1 MADGI
6 LDGKLALVAGVANK
20 RSIAW
25 AIAQALHGA
34 GARLA
39 FTYQGERLEGS
50 VRKLAEE
57 AESGV
62 VVECDVS
69 ADASIDRAFEQVGEE
84 LGGLDIMVHSIAFAP
99 QETFTNRFVDTP
111 RDAFATALDISAY
124 SLIAMARR
132 AEPLMAARGGG
143 AMVTMTY
150 MASERTF
157 PGYNIMATA
166 KAALEC
172 SVRYLAHELGAQSIR
187 VNAIS
192 AGPVRTL
199 ASAGI
204 AGFKDMETVIEAA
217 LAARPEHRRR
227 RRRPG
232 GAVPVQPDVA
242 DGDGDDGLRRL
253 RISLDGYL
261 SRGAGADG
269 ARREPG
275 LAEPG
280 AGGERV
286 SGRERAVA
294 GAPGLRIAGSH
305 RSSGRTTRGRSPT
318 S

>member
-1 MADGI
+1 VAEGI
-6 LDGKLALVAGVANK
+6 LEGKLALVAGVANK

-34 GARLA
+34 GAQLA

-57 AESGV
+57 AGSDV

-69 ADASIDRAFEQVGEE
+69 ADDSIDRAFEQVGSE

-99 QETFTNRFVDTP
+99 QDTFANRYIETSRE
-111 RDAFATALDISAY
+111 AFATTLDVSAY

-150 MASERTF
+150 MASERAF

-172 SVRYLAHELGAQSIR
+172 SVRYLAHELGPASIR

-204 AGFKDMETVIEAA
+204 PGFKEMGTVIEERSPLKRNIDAADVGQAA
-217 LAARPEHRRR
+217 LYLCSPMSQMVT
-227 RRRPG
+227 G
-232 GAVPVQPDVA
+232 TTVYVD
-242 DGDGDDGLRRL
+242 
-253 RISLDGYL
+253 SGYHAM
-261 SRGAGADG
+261 G
-269 ARREPG
+269 
-275 LAEPG
+275 
-280 AGGERV
+280 
-286 SGRERAVA
+286 
-294 GAPGLRIAGSH
+294 I
-305 RSSGRTTRGRSPT
+305 
-318 S
+318 